1 MARPPKGKPLT
12 FRPLRLDDDV
22 WAECQRL
29 GKEHGTI
36 NEGLRS
42 QLLPESVP
50 EFRTTKEAMEYAHRN
65 KIPTVIPARTLD
77 ADKYNQQQQEVRRA
91 RRLLMQRRSVKRGP
105 RQKGDKTR

>member
-36 NEGLRS
+36 NEGLRA
-42 QLLPESVP
+42 QLRLGRELKPP
-50 EFRTTKEAMEYAHRN
+50 TW
-65 KIPTVIPARTLD
+65 IPVDPAQLD
-77 ADKYNQQQQEVRRA
+77 PLEMATGEKA
-91 RRLLMQRRSVKRGP
+91 PPPKRGP
-105 RQKGDKTR
+105 RPKGDKNR

>member
-36 NEGLRS
+36 NEGLRTALFGWAVGGRIVRS
-42 QLLPESVP
+42 HE
-50 EFRTTKEAMEYAHRN
+50 EEDTTVVDEYRIDEVSITSRPN
-65 KIPTVIPARTLD
+65 TRSEPPPTTET
-77 ADKYNQQQQEVRRA
+77 K
-91 RRLLMQRRSVKRGP
+91 
-105 RQKGDKTR
+105 